1 MFTQFHI
8 FLSTIL
14 SIKCHIDINQLL
26 YNKTV
31 RLFSQAFYKTKIIIV
46 FRLCNFTGS
55 NFTNIN
61 YSLTD
66 VIRKPIITLLIVGC
80 ISLLCGYIR
89 VTFSNIS
96 AERQTRTI
104 RQILFQSILK
114 KDIVY
119 FDQHKTG
126 ELNSHLTDNVNKI
139 CSGIGDKLSSA
150 IETISTFISCI
161 IVGKDLFYMKW
172 KQTHWLITNIG
183 FLRGWKLSLVVLSLT
198 PVIFLTITLLFKV
211 RFSSTSK
218 YCYCN
223 INVYTCRWL

>member
-14 SIKCHIDINQLL
+14 STKCHIDINQLL

-66 VIRKPIITLLIVGC
+66 VVRKPIITTLIVGC
-80 ISLLCGYIR
+80 ISVLSGYIR

-126 ELNSHLTDNVNKI
+126 ELSLDLNDNINKI
-139 CSGIGDKLSSA
+139 RDGIGDKLGSA
-150 IETISTFISCI
+150 IEVVATFISCI
-161 IVGKDLFYMKW
+161 IVGKVTF
-172 KQTHWLITNIG
+172 
-183 FLRGWKLSLVVLSLT
+183 F
-198 PVIFLTITLLFKV
+198 
-211 RFSSTSK
+211 
-218 YCYCN
+218 
-223 INVYTCRWL
+223 